1 MHNMPKRFVGDRL
14 IVAFYLLLL
23 THLSIRATPVEI
35 PLDSYIGSHRV
46 IRAKMN
52 GQDGVFLFDS
62 GGGIT
67 NVTPEFA
74 QKIGRKPWGKIVGFR
89 MTGQRIEMAR
99 CDDVTFEIGGDTERL
114 SVIGV
119 FDLMSLIPP
128 GAPKVDGMI
137 ALDAFA
143 NRIVTIALA
152 NNRVI
157 IDTEDTLAERIKHAS
172 EEPVRLVRDAQG
184 IALTVDAAVKTRQ
197 GLVWME
203 LDTGNAGNIVV
214 ADWLADEFGI
224 DPGKKEAQSIR
235 FQLANGTYAEGQVRT
250 RDLILDGNLGLQF
263 LKNWIVTLDLPHV
276 RAWFAPAQ
284 P

>member
-1 MHNMPKRFVGDRL
+1 MRIKPTRSLGDRL
-14 IVAFYLLLL
+14 ILAFYLLLL
-23 THLSIRATPVEI
+23 TNLPIRATSVEVA
-35 PLDSYIGSHRV
+35 LNSYLGSQRV

-52 GQDGVFLFDS
+52 GQEGVFLFDS

-67 NVTPEFA
+67 NITPEFA

-99 CDDVTFEIGGDTERL
+99 CDDVTLEIGDNTQRL
-114 SVIGV
+114 PIIGV

-128 GAPKVDGMI
+128 DAPKVDGMI
-137 ALDAFA
+137 GLDAFA
-143 NRIVTIALA
+143 NNIVTIALA
-152 NNRVI
+152 NNRLI
-157 IDTEDTLAERIKHAS
+157 IETAETLAERIKHAA
-172 EEPVRLVRDAQG
+172 EEPVRLVRDAEG
-184 IALTVDAAVKTRQ
+184 IALTLDAAVKTSR
-197 GLVWME
+197 GSVWME
-203 LDTGNAGNIVV
+203 LDTGNDGTIVV

-235 FQLANGTYAEGQVRT
+235 FQLANGIYGEGPVRIH
-250 RDLILDGNLGLQF
+250 DLIMDGNLGSQF
-263 LKNWIVTLDLPHV
+263 LKNWIVTVDLPQA